1 MSTAAVKPRLEAVTP
16 EFVARMQRE
25 RFRAWRG
32 NVEQF
37 LVAAGVRPLLAH
49 VGDEVWAQYFA
60 ANEDAIG
67 AVVGELQRID

>member
-1 MSTAAVKPRLEAVTP
+1 MSYAAMKPRLEAVTP

-37 LVAAGVRPLLAH
+37 LVAVGARPLLAH
-49 VGDEVWAQYFA
+49 LPDRVWHRYFA

-67 AVVGELQRID
+67 AVVEELQRID

>member
-1 MSTAAVKPRLEAVTP
+1 MSTAAVKVKLETVTP
-16 EFVARMQRE
+16 DFVARMQRA
-25 RFRAWRG
+25 RYVAWRA

-37 LVAAGVRPLLAH
+37 AVAVGLRPLLAH
-49 VGDEVWAQYFA
+49 LGDEVWEEYFA